1 MSEEELDPLYTQ
13 AVMVVREHLRPSI
26 SLIQRHLK
34 IGYNRAARLL
44 EGMELYGVVT
54 SMQPDGTRELRT

>member
-1 MSEEELDPLYTQ
+1 MYTQ
-13 AVMVVREHLRPSI
+13 AVIVVREHRQPSI

-54 SMQPDGTRELRT
+54 PMQPDGTRELRT